1 MLNIFKNNFYSHAQ
15 LPMGRVMFMI
25 QRDASAYLM
34 NHRHAKVM
42 GTSSRNILCIIKSLV
57 GLNIIFIKPTKSFS
71 EQQLLY
77 LRRLQQGIPY
87 RVRIEKMALTLSV
100 THADRIISCVLTVFC
115 ILRFAKS
122 IFF

>member
-1 MLNIFKNNFYSHAQ
+1 MLNIFKNNFDSHAQ

-71 EQQLLY
+71 KLATVTVPTIPTSTTTRNPLSCSDREDGSYPIGNSCGPNYFMCFDGILY
-77 LRRLQQGIPY
+77 PQ
-87 RVRIEKMALTLSV
+87 VR
-100 THADRIISCVLTVFC
+100 
-115 ILRFAKS
+115 
-122 IFF
+122 